1 MQITVQLPDD
11 LSRHPDPGREALE
24 QLVIEGYKTGALSH
38 FLGGE
43 MLGFSRLEFES
54 FLKEKQVIA
63 KAYDADDLEYDLG
76 IGKQIRAHGLQR

>member
-1 MQITVQLPDD
+1 MKITVQLPDD
-11 LSRHPDPGREALE
+11 LSRYPEPGREALE

-54 FLKEKQVIA
+54 FLKQKQVIVQ
-63 KAYDADDLEYDLG
+63 AYDADDLEYDLN
-76 IGKQIRAHGLQR
+76 IARQIRAHGLQR